1 MPRARRHR
9 EAEPRGAAET
19 GRRQPGA
26 EVEAGASHSRAAF
39 SPQGALALQR
49 TIGNQAVAE
58 LIATQRASGPAAAAS
73 EVADVLD
80 QPGSPLDTPL
90 REEME
95 ARLDADFSTV
105 RVHDGVTARRSAAD
119 VGARAYTSGEHIVIG
134 EGGGDR
140 HTIAHELE
148 HVKQQRLGPVAGSD
162 NGAGLSVSDPSDA
175 FERAA
180 EATATAALAGP
191 VPDRGAAAAVQRAP
205 ARGYGG
211 DPRGFAVQRAR
222 ISDVRPGLSQAE
234 TSAITNW
241 LASTE
246 LDVPVSIPT
255 GNPGT
260 RSATANSGRASDPRL
275 HPDLRLATITWD
287 QLLRGTPVRM
297 AYGVRD
303 VYVTPNSGDSLGA
316 AVRDLMELQGLSQIA
331 DDPVLQP
338 FTDALMNWLVHQ
350 RGNRGGDLEVVTTAT
365 TSDAGPGARVVMGGR
380 PGWDDT
386 ANEIVTA
393 DDEDRRHII
402 AWHTLRDAFQ
412 NVFDQALAPGEG
424 IRDRMRRLN
433 DVLVA
438 ESTWSELDA
447 AESETGSAG
456 DVEMTSAPQSQ
467 EGGSSSQHSAMSG
480 VVTGRSPSPSVSE
493 TSSTTSEGLR
503 SRLTETITRVMA
515 LLSNNPYNLWA
526 GESLANQSI
535 NRVGQ
540 QLSARLGQFEDD
552 DELIEEVRRR
562 AAEGADNAN
571 QDQNVWTRV
580 RDTLEGVAA
589 ADARTFI
596 QSIVDSFDIDIPVT
610 GEDETSSTYG
620 SLADQAA
627 VVRNVLATGL
637 AQEVLQMS
645 GGTLPDDFDDLIAH
659 VGDWLRRYLRPQTLQ
674 TGMNRGRRLVGAR
687 SQQGETS

>member
-9 EAEPRGAAET
+9 KAEPRAAAET
-19 GRRQPGA
+19 GRRQPGT
-26 EVEAGASHSRAAF
+26 EVEAVAHGRAAL
-39 SPQGALALQR
+39 SPQNALALQR
-49 TIGNQAVAE
+49 TIGNRAVAE
-58 LIATQRASGPAAAAS
+58 LIAAQHASGPAAPAS

-105 RVHDGVTARRSAAD
+105 RVHDGVTAQRSAAEMD
-119 VGARAYTSGEHIVIG
+119 ARAYTSGEHIVIG
-134 EGGGDR
+134 EGGGDP

-191 VPDRGAAAAVQRAP
+191 VPDRGAAAAVQRSP

-211 DPRGFAVQRAR
+211 GPRGLAVQRAR

-234 TSAITNW
+234 TSAITDW
-241 LASTE
+241 LARTE
-246 LDVPVSIPT
+246 LDVPVSIPAA
-255 GNPGT
+255 NPGT

-275 HPDLRLATITWD
+275 DANLRMATITWD

-297 AYGVRD
+297 AHGVRD

-316 AVRDLMELQGLSQIA
+316 AVRELTELQRLSQIA
-331 DDPVLQP
+331 DDPILRP
-338 FTDALMNWLVHQ
+338 FTDSLMNWLVRQ

-365 TSDAGPGARVVMGGR
+365 MSDAGPGARVVMGGR

-412 NVFDQALAPGEG
+412 NVFDQALAPGED
-424 IRDRMRRLN
+424 IHDRMRRLN
-433 DVLVA
+433 DVLAA
-438 ESTWSELDA
+438 ESTWDELDA
-447 AESETGSAG
+447 AESEAGSAG

-467 EGGSSSQHSAMSG
+467 EGGSSQYSAMSG

-493 TSSTTSEGLR
+493 TSSANSEQLR
-503 SRLTETITRVMA
+503 GRLTETITRVMA

-552 DELIEEVRRR
+552 DKLIEEVRKR
-562 AAEGADNAN
+562 AAAGADNAN
-571 QDQNVWTRV
+571 QDQNVWTQV

-589 ADARTFI
+589 SDARTFI

-620 SLADQAA
+620 GLADQAA

-659 VGDWLRRYLRPQTLQ
+659 VSDWLRRYLRPQTLQ
-674 TGMNRGRRLVGAR
+674 TGMSRGRRLVGER
-687 SQQGETS
+687 SQQGEGS

>member
-1 MPRARRHR
+1 MPRARGHL
-9 EAEPRGAAET
+9 EAEPRAAAET

-26 EVEAGASHSRAAF
+26 EVEAVAPHGRT
-39 SPQGALALQR
+39 ALSSLNAMALQR
-49 TIGNQAVAE
+49 TIGNRAVAG
-58 LIATQRASGPAAAAS
+58 LIAAQRVFGPAAPAS
-73 EVADVLD
+73 EVADVLA
-80 QPGSPLDTPL
+80 QPGSPIDTPL

-105 RVHDGVTARRSAAD
+105 RVHDGLTARRSAAEVD
-119 VGARAYTSGEHIVIG
+119 ARAYTSGEHIVIG

-162 NGAGLSVSDPSDA
+162 NGAGLSVSDPLDA

-180 EATATAALAGP
+180 EATAKAALVGP

-211 DPRGFAVQRAR
+211 SPRRLPVQRAQ
-222 ISDVRPGLSQAE
+222 ISDVQPNLSKADA
-234 TSAITNW
+234 SAITDW
-241 LASTE
+241 LATTK
-246 LDVPVSIPT
+246 LNVPVSIPT
-255 GNPGT
+255 GSPVT
-260 RSATANSGRASDPRL
+260 RSATVHSGRASDPRL
-275 HPDLRLATITWD
+275 HVIRGEAEITWD

-297 AYGVRD
+297 ANGVRD
-303 VYVTPNSGDSLGA
+303 VYVTPHSGGSLGA
-316 AVRDLMELQGLSQIA
+316 AVKELEELQKKFTN
-331 DDPVLQP
+331 DPVLSP
-338 FTDALMNWLVHQ
+338 FTESLMKWLVRQ
-350 RGNRGGDLEVVTTAT
+350 QGNRSGDLEVVTTAT
-365 TSDAGPGARVVMGGR
+365 LSDAGPGARVVMGGR

-386 ANEIVTA
+386 ANEIITA
-393 DDEDRRHII
+393 NDEDRRHII

-412 NVFDQALAPGEG
+412 KVFDRGLAPGEDIHG
-424 IRDRMRRLN
+424 RMRRLN

-438 ESTWSELDA
+438 ESTWAELDA

-456 DVEMTSAPQSQ
+456 DVEMTSAPPSQ
-467 EGGSSSQHSAMSG
+467 EGGSSQHSAMSD

-493 TSSTTSEGLR
+493 TSSANSERLR

-540 QLSARLGQFEDD
+540 QLSARLRQFEDD
-552 DELIEEVRRR
+552 DELIEEVRGR
-562 AAEGADNAN
+562 AAEGADKVN
-571 QDQNVWTRV
+571 QDQNVWTQV

-589 ADARTFI
+589 SDAREFI
-596 QSIVDSFDIDIPVT
+596 QAIVDTSDIDIPVT
-610 GEDETSSTYG
+610 GEDETSRTYG
-620 SLADQAA
+620 GLADQAA
-627 VVRNVLATGL
+627 VVHNVLATGL

-645 GGTLPDDFDDLIAH
+645 AGTLPDDFDDLIAQM
-659 VGDWLRRYLRPQTLQ
+659 GNWLRRYLRPQTLQ
-674 TGMNRGRRLVGAR
+674 TGMSRGRRLVGER
-687 SQQGETS
+687 SQQGEES